1 MINGSKNK
9 GDWSE
14 FYALLYL
21 IGERQL
27 YSADKNLN
35 RMPGFYF
42 PIQKVIRN
50 EDHEKMVE
58 YVLSGKQ
65 SVEIY
70 VGGDLVKSMTSD
82 EFRKEARM
90 LFHDLTK
97 ASGAQFA
104 IPHAE
109 TFLNKIELD
118 RLGASSAE
126 VTDIKLDLHDV
137 HTGIN
142 QVMGFSIKSYVGGA
156 PTLLNASEATNFVFK
171 INCIDDDTMNYVNAI
186 ETRSKIVD
194 RIAYIKNVSCDWPFM
209 GVTSK
214 VFASNLQMID
224 SSMERILAD
233 LLKCS
238 YFSNELSCRELIDK
252 ISKRNPLHYYRHDIY
267 EYKFKKF
274 LAAKALGMNP
284 GQKWDGLDEANGG
297 YIVVKDDGD
306 VLAYHLYNR
315 NELEQYLF
323 DNTRLERASTSKH
336 NYAKIYKQGD
346 NYYINLNLQI
356 RFK

>member
-27 YSADKNLN
+27 YSADKDLN

-42 PIQKVIRN
+42 PIQRVIRT
-50 EDHEKMVE
+50 EDKDKLVE

-65 SVEIY
+65 AVEIY
-70 VGGDLVKSMTSD
+70 AGGELIKSMTSD

-90 LFHDLTK
+90 LFHDLSQAK
-97 ASGAQFA
+97 GAQFT

-109 TFLNKIELD
+109 SFLNKIELD
-118 RLGASSAE
+118 KLGASSTE
-126 VTDIKLDLHDV
+126 VTDIKIDLHDV

-156 PTLLNASEATNFVFK
+156 PTLLNASEATNFVFR
-171 INCIDDDTMNYVNAI
+171 INRINDDIMNYVNSI
-186 ETRSKIVD
+186 ETRAKIQD
-194 RIAYIKNVSCDWPFM
+194 RIEYINSISMDWEFM

-224 SSMERILAD
+224 SSMEKILAG
-233 LLKCS
+233 LVKCS
-238 YFSNELSCRELIDK
+238 YFSNELSCRALINTIK
-252 ISKRNPLHYYRHDIY
+252 KRNPLHYYRSDIY

-284 GQKWDGLDEANGG
+284 SHEWDGLDEANGG

-323 DNTRLERASTSKH
+323 DSTRLERASTSRH
-336 NYAKIYKQGD
+336 NYAKIYKQAGH
-346 NYYINLNLQI
+346 YYINLNLQI